1 MAITGIQIVQV
12 LEGVTSNVLTTGGI
26 LYPQAIP
33 LWLQAMK
40 QNVLFHARN
49 IGETMVLGIYPSLS
63 ATEEAVS
70 SGALNVL
77 GFLGQ
82 NTDSAAN
89 LIVLEND
96 QTSAMGNVITHLG
109 ATYYKAAA
117 ATTPVQVGVVWH
129 PYNTIFTELAMAGVG
144 VDMATLATA
153 NTLKAWMVYAP

>member
-12 LEGVTSNVLTTGGI
+12 LEGVTSNALTTGGI

-40 QNVLFHARN
+40 QNILFHARN

-70 SGALNVL
+70 TGALNVL
-77 GFLGQ
+77 GYLGQ
-82 NTDSAAN
+82 NTDSVAN
-89 LIVLEND
+89 EIILVND
-96 QTSAMGNVITHLG
+96 QSWGPGAAITTHG
-109 ATYYKAAA
+109 ITYYKAAA
-117 ATTPVQVGVVWH
+117 ATTPVQVGVVWF

-144 VDMATLATA
+144 ADGATLAAA